1 MTNLIARWIYL
12 QLVGL
17 MNFSIFLMERFLRK
31 SEEYQVA
38 HIGSK
43 EKRSCNLNG
52 IPNMHWIE

>member
-1 MTNLIARWIYL
+1 M

-43 EKRSCNLNG
+43 EKRSCNLND